1 MARDEGGAPRRP
13 QQALQQHKKK
23 SPPSLKNQLR
33 SIDRLLQKVTE
44 KQQRASLE
52 LRKAELEKAQV
63 DSRRAERE
71 RKLAVRYH
79 KVKFFGAFSAP
90 HARVP
95 SSPEQSARRSRESRR
110 SCARPSRRKAGCA
123 SSSAEL
129 RSRLTPAPGERGAAR
144 EAAAAG
150 RGRRVHAGA
159 ILSFLSTR
167 RSSRAAQHFPR
178 GEKYVSLF
186 TEGGDV
192 AHAERER
199 ARLRALVKERAAS
212 AASTSRPSPHPHHA
226 GEPARR
232 RRAGGARRR
241 RVSRALLLPPLTP
254 FEAACLRTR
263 LQSSTRNWSR
273 TTFSRTQQR
282 PGLQKKTS
290 RPSSSPGRS
299 RRSSALCW
307 LRRARQGLGRRR
319 RRSRMRN
326 GRASWPDGGTGSG
339 RRSGQGSR
347 LRGER
352 RRPHRPR
359 HPRACT

>member
-199 ARLRALVKERAAS
+199 ARLRALVKARAAS
-212 AASTSRPSPHPHHA
+212 ASRLSPHPPAQANLRAAAALAEQDEGASAERSCFLHSRPSRRPACGRGCRAARGTGA
-226 GEPARR
+226 GRLFRGRSSALACRR
-232 RRAGGARRR
+232 RRAARPAPQAA
-241 RVSRALLLPPLTP
+241 VA
-254 FEAACLRTR
+254 EAA
-263 LQSSTRNWSR
+263 
-273 TTFSRTQQR
+273 
-282 PGLQKKTS
+282 
-290 RPSSSPGRS
+290 
-299 RRSSALCW
+299 LC
-307 LRRARQGLGRRR
+307 AGCAAHGK
-319 RRSRMRN
+319 
-326 GRASWPDGGTGSG
+326 A
-339 RRSGQGSR
+339 
-347 LRGER
+347 
-352 RRPHRPR
+352 
-359 HPRACT
+359 